1 MSQKQQDSHLEP
13 RASDGSPGKA
23 GRIVDHF
30 DEVDIPQEHRKRKR
44 EVVAIFVI
52 SFLVVFLT
60 WSEIRLFS
68 ISQQLPFVHSIF
80 FFGLVNVNIILLIL
94 LCFLIFRNVVKVF
107 LERKSKVFGSSLKSK
122 LIAAF
127 VAFSSIPTIL
137 LFVISVFYIN
147 ASFEKWFSLKM
158 VGVLK
163 SSLEIQ
169 NSYYFTAKKRNYHF
183 AHEIEKELQ
192 NSRNLKN
199 LQSTLETLRS
209 RYSIDAVEIYKSV
222 DGERVY
228 AMTSDESLYHLPIAD
243 PDFIRKGI
251 VNRVESSTIQQ
262 FGDGN
267 LVRVIVPIKNSNPRM
282 AAVISSFVPL
292 SLTSRMNDV
301 SAAYEE
307 FRDVNPL
314 ESPLK
319 SIYVIVLF
327 MMTLVILFAA
337 VWFGFYLAKQI
348 SIPLVQLG
356 RATRKVA
363 GGDYSPVQVTSG
375 SEEVNYLV
383 DNFNLMTQNLDKTTA
398 QLQETAKYIEV
409 VLGHISTGVI
419 SVDKSGIITT
429 VNQHAADLLKIS
441 AETYIGRPVRELLTS
456 EYFRL
461 FAELLKNM
469 QEFKLES
476 IRKELTVNVHGESLP
491 LSLNLSILKDEEGHE
506 IGKVLV
512 FDDLS
517 PIVSAQRSAAW
528 TEVARRIAHEIKNPL
543 TPIKLA
549 AERLHRKFSGQIEDP
564 AFKESIQLIVKQVDD
579 MKNLVNE
586 FSQFARL
593 PQAKM
598 SPGLINEVTKE
609 IVSLF
614 SNAHAGTK
622 FVSQFDTQ
630 TPVFK
635 FDPDQIKRVLT
646 NLIDNAVAACSK
658 HLEPTIN
665 VTTEYDT
672 ELKTL
677 RLTVADNGIGIP
689 TQDRQRIFEPY
700 YSTKEGGTGLGL
712 SIVKRVIE
720 DHNGYIRAL
729 PNEPQGTR
737 MVVELPVLAVEG
749 WRPKNEQDT
758 HRG

>member
-1 MSQKQQDSHLEP
+1 MADKKVVPDSAQVFEALE
-13 RASDGSPGKA
+13 
-23 GRIVDHF
+23 
-30 DEVDIPQEHRKRKR
+30 EVDLPQEHRKRKR
-44 EVVAIFVI
+44 EIVAIFLI

-60 WSEIRLFS
+60 WFEIRLFS

-169 NSYYFTAKKRNYHF
+169 NSYYFTAKKKNYHF
-183 AHEIEKELQ
+183 AHEIEKQLQ
-192 NSRNLKN
+192 KN
-199 LQSTLETLRS
+199 PNPQPAALESLRT
-209 RYSIDAVEIYKSV
+209 RYALDAVEIYKSV
-222 DGERVY
+222 DGERIY
-228 AMTSDESLYHLPIAD
+228 SMTTDESLYHLPIAD
-243 PDFIRKGI
+243 PDFIRKGLI
-251 VNRVESSTIQQ
+251 NRVESSTIQQ

-267 LVRVIVPIKNSNPRM
+267 LVRVIVPIKNSKPAA

-319 SIYVIVLF
+319 SIYVIILF

-363 GGDYSPVQVTSG
+363 SGDYSAVEVTSG

-383 DNFNLMTQNLDKTTA
+383 NNFNQMTQNLDKTTT
-398 QLQETAKYIEV
+398 QLQENSKYIEV
-409 VLGHISTGVI
+409 VLGRISTGVI
-419 SVDKSGIITT
+419 SVDKLGTITT
-429 VNQHAADLLKIS
+429 VNQHAAELLNIKP
-441 AETYIGRPVRELLTS
+441 EVYIGRPVRELLTT

-469 QEFKLES
+469 QEYKLEF
-476 IRKELTVNVHGESLP
+476 IRKELTVNVNGESLP
-491 LSLNLSILKDEEGHE
+491 LSLNLSILKDEDGAE

-549 AERLHRKFSGQIEDP
+549 AERIYRKFSGQIDDP
-564 AFKESIQLIVKQVDD
+564 AFKDSIQIIIKQVDD

-598 SPGLINEVTKE
+598 SPGLINDVTSE

-614 SNAHAGTK
+614 SNAHGNILFKTHYD
-622 FVSQFDTQ
+622 SN

-635 FDPDQIKRVLT
+635 FDAEQIKRVLT
-646 NLIDNAVAACSK
+646 NLVDNAVAACSK
-658 HLEPTIN
+658 VTEPLID
-665 VTTEYDT
+665 VKTEYD
-672 ELKTL
+672 EQLKTL
-677 RLTVADNGIGIP
+677 RISVADNGIGIP
-689 TQDRQRIFEPY
+689 SQDRQRIFEPY

-720 DHNGYIRAL
+720 DHNGYIRATA
-729 PNEPQGTR
+729 NEPNGTR
-737 MVVELPVLAVEG
+737 MVIELPILPVEG
-749 WRPKNEQDT
+749 WRPKNEQNTD
-758 HRG
+758 RG

>member
-1 MSQKQQDSHLEP
+1 MADNKTDKTVPLGTEKKVEPMQSLVFETLE
-13 RASDGSPGKA
+13 
-23 GRIVDHF
+23 
-30 DEVDIPQEHRKRKR
+30 EVNLPKEHRKRKR
-44 EVVAIFVI
+44 EIVAIFLI

-60 WSEIRLFS
+60 WFEIRLFS

-80 FFGLVNVNIILLIL
+80 FFGLVNINIILLIL

-107 LERKSKVFGSSLKSK
+107 LERKSRVFGSSLKSK

-169 NSYYFTAKKRNYHF
+169 NSYYFTTKKKNYHF

-192 NSRNLKN
+192 SPRNWKSLPT
-199 LQSTLETLRS
+199 TLELLRT
-209 RYSIDAVEIYKSV
+209 RYSLDAVEIYKSV

-228 AMTSDESLYHLPIAD
+228 SMTTDESLYHLPIAD
-243 PDFIRKGI
+243 PDFIRKGL

-267 LVRVIVPIKNSNPRM
+267 LVRVIVPIKNSKPVS

-319 SIYVIVLF
+319 SIYVIVLL

-363 GGDYSPVQVTSG
+363 SGDYSAVEVNSG

-383 DNFNLMTQNLDKTTA
+383 ENFNQMTQNLDKTTN
-398 QLQETAKYIEV
+398 QLQENSKYIEV
-409 VLGHISTGVI
+409 VLGRISTGVI

-429 VNQHAADLLKIS
+429 VNQHAADLLKIK
-441 AETYIGRPVRELLTS
+441 AETYIGRPVRGLLTS

-469 QEFKLES
+469 QEYKLEF
-476 IRKELTVNVHGESLP
+476 IRKELTVNVGGESLP
-491 LSLNLSILKDEEGHE
+491 LSLNLSILKDEKGEE

-549 AERLHRKFSGQIEDP
+549 AERLHRKFSSQISDP
-564 AFKESIQLIVKQVDD
+564 AFKDSIQIIVKQVDD

-593 PQAKM
+593 PQARM
-598 SPGLINEVTKE
+598 SPGYITEVITE
-609 IVSLF
+609 TVGLF
-614 SNAHAGTK
+614 SNAHGNVHFNT
-622 FVSQFDTQ
+622 QFDPK

-646 NLIDNAVAACSK
+646 NLVDNAVAACSK
-658 HLEPTIN
+658 ATEPVID
-665 VTTEYDT
+665 VKTEYD
-672 ELKTL
+672 EQLKTL
-677 RLTVADNGIGIP
+677 RITVADNGIGIP
-689 TQDRQRIFEPY
+689 SQDRQRIFEPY
-700 YSTKEGGTGLGL
+700 YSTKDGGTGLGL

-720 DHNGYIRAL
+720 DHNGYIRAVA
-729 PNEPQGTR
+729 NEPQGTR
-737 MVVELPVLAVEG
+737 MVVELPVLPVEG
-749 WRPKNEQDT
+749 WRPKNEQNTD
-758 HRG
+758 RG

>member
-1 MSQKQQDSHLEP
+1 MKDQQTVIVEP
-13 RASDGSPGKA
+13 
-23 GRIVDHF
+23 VE
-30 DEVDIPQEHRKRKR
+30 EVNLPQEHRKRKR
-44 EVVAIFVI
+44 EIVAIFLI

-60 WSEIRLFS
+60 WFEIRLFS

-107 LERKSKVFGSSLKSK
+107 LERKSKIFGSSLKSK

-169 NSYYFTAKKRNYHF
+169 NSYYFTAKKKNYHF
-183 AHEIEKELQ
+183 AHEIEKQLQ
-192 NSRNLKN
+192 NPHNWKTLPTTLDLLRN
-199 LQSTLETLRS
+199 
-209 RYSIDAVEIYKSV
+209 RYALDAIEIYKSV
-222 DGERVY
+222 DGDRVY
-228 AMTSDESLYHLPIAD
+228 SMTTDESLYHLPIAD
-243 PDFIRKGI
+243 PDFIRKGL

-267 LVRVIVPIKNSNPRM
+267 LVRVIVPLKTGSKVTA
-282 AAVISSFVPL
+282 AAVVSSFVPL

-363 GGDYSPVQVTSG
+363 SGDYSPVQVNSG
-375 SEEVNYLV
+375 SEEVTYLV
-383 DNFNLMTQNLDKTTA
+383 DNFNQMTENLDKTTA
-398 QLQETAKYIEV
+398 RLEETAKYIEV

-419 SVDKSGIITT
+419 SVDKDGIITT
-429 VNQHAADLLKIS
+429 LNQHAADLLKINRD
-441 AETYIGRPVRELLTS
+441 TYVGRPVRELLTT

-469 QEFKLES
+469 QEYKLES
-476 IRKELTVNVHGESLP
+476 IRKELTVNVGGESLP
-491 LSLNLSILKDEEGHE
+491 LSLNLSILKGEHGEEL
-506 IGKVLV
+506 GKVLV

-549 AERLHRKFSGQIEDP
+549 AERLHRKFASQIDDP
-564 AFKESIQLIVKQVDD
+564 AFKDSIQIIVKQVDD

-598 SPGLINEVTKE
+598 SPGIINDVASE

-614 SNAHAGTK
+614 SNAHGNI
-622 FVSQFDTQ
+622 QFKTEFDQ
-630 TPVFK
+630 NTPVFK
-635 FDPDQIKRVLT
+635 FDSDQIKRVLT
-646 NLIDNAVAACSK
+646 NLVDNAVAACSK
-658 HLEPTIN
+658 ATDPAIY
-665 VTTEYDT
+665 VKTEYDT
-672 ELKTL
+672 QLKTL
-677 RLTVADNGIGIP
+677 RITVADNGIGIP
-689 TQDRQRIFEPY
+689 SQDRQRIFEPY
-700 YSTKEGGTGLGL
+700 YSTKDGGTGLGL

-720 DHNGYIRAL
+720 DHNGYIRTI

-737 MVVELPVLAVEG
+737 MVVELPVLPVEG
-749 WRPKNEQDT
+749 WRPKNDQNTD
-758 HRG
+758 RG